1 MKWRLY
7 VVALMVAA
15 FVTTA
20 CSDDDDRFTADDV
33 PVKVMEAFKAKY
45 PDTIAHWEKE
55 RGRIKAEFV
64 VNGQETEAWFE
75 TDGTWIGTETDF
87 RGTLPDAVRSL
98 IETEYAGY
106 TIDDVDWVETPSVNY
121 FSIELER
128 HGKPDVRLLIKE
140 DGTLLG

>member
-15 FVTTA
+15 FVATA

-64 VNGQETEAWFE
+64 VNGQETEAWF
-75 TDGTWIGTETDF
+75 ETDF